1 MEAQTKPEQKVW
13 TQPTAVKP
21 EGPQSLEKGRWGP
34 STEELTFYARK
45 AWADRQGAAVA
56 PGELK
61 ARAQAGDAVAAC
73 DLGVLHLLGERGA
86 RKSAKDA
93 IKYFTESAEAGDA
106 RAATNL
112 AVLLS
117 RGDGVAKDPAAAV
130 RWYGVAAKSK
140 VKSKLRDMHDLR
152 SVPRPPP
159 PTPPPPSP
167 EDTAPA
173 PDAPQPTPPPEDAA
187 PAPDAPQPTPPP
199 GDAAPAPD
207 APQPTPPP
215 RPESPGDLA
224 VEEDAFV
231 DVVEED
237 GAGQDPVPPA
247 VCEEPDVPTN

>member
-1 MEAQTKPEQKVW
+1 MEAQTKPEQPKKQW
-13 TQPTAVKP
+13 TQPTAVEP

-86 RKSAKDA
+86 RKSAKEA

-159 PTPPPPSP
+159 PTPPPPPP

-199 GDAAPAPD
+199 
-207 APQPTPPP
+207 

-224 VEEDAFV
+224 VEEDAVV

-237 GAGQDPVPPA
+237 GPGEDPVLPA
-247 VCEEPDVPTN
+247 VSEEPDVPTN